1 MVKLEKPIIRNYI
14 LIGLLLWVIQMIAM
28 GFITYNWSH
37 SHQQMHLDKEFQVYS
52 NGINSLRV
60 KYDTI
65 AQMTYNNEINSP
77 DVARL
82 MYQAKHSPIHKR
94 ELYRNQLYQK
104 LDITYQTLKTNNI
117 RQLHFHLPDSV
128 SFLRFHRPEK
138 FGDSLKGVRP
148 TIDQVNKT
156 HKPISG
162 FEEGRIFNGF
172 RHVFPIFYRNEF
184 VGTVEISYSFS
195 AIKEIAER
203 LYRVHCDLILHKEV
217 VEKTVFSDEQ
227 SNYALSELG
236 NQFYYDKKVR
246 TDDQKIFS
254 DTIISKID
262 KSVAHQLPEQLH
274 SDKNAIYISKID
286 HQTYTLFFIPI
297 QSFDKH
303 YIGYIIIYRLDN
315 EISLHMNHFWEMF
328 FTGLIVISIVTFLLM
343 YLYYRLRAQQIVLQ
357 EMAYTDKLTQI
368 GNRPYIQ
375 ENLTYLLSLSERQNT
390 DLSII
395 FFDIDHFKHIND
407 TYGHQVGDHVLSTLA
422 LLIKNHLRKSD
433 IIGRWGGEEFI
444 IALPDTPLNQATNLA
459 EKFRKLIEDAS
470 FVFGGL
476 TCSFGVVER
485 RNGETYEA
493 LLLRADEM
501 LYKAKRLGRNCV
513 INE

>member
-1 MVKLEKPIIRNYI
+1 MVILEKPITRNYI
-14 LIGLLLWVIQMIAM
+14 LIGLVLWAIQMIAM
-28 GFITYNWSH
+28 GFITYYWSH
-37 SHQQMHLDKEFQVYS
+37 SHRQMHLDKEFQVYS
-52 NGINSLRV
+52 SGINSLRV

-77 DVARL
+77 NVAHL
-82 MYQAKHSPIHKR
+82 MYQAKHGSTR
-94 ELYRNQLYQK
+94 EREYYRKQLFET
-104 LDITYQTLKTNNI
+104 LSTTYKNLQTNNI

-138 FGDSLKGVRP
+138 FGDSLKGVRA

-156 HKPISG
+156 RKPISG

-203 LYRVHCDLILHKEV
+203 LYRVHCDLILHKEI

-246 TDDQKIFS
+246 SDDQKFFS
-254 DTIISKID
+254 NTIISKID
-262 KSVAHQLPEQLH
+262 KSVAHQLPEHLH
-274 SDKNAIYISKID
+274 PDKNAIYISNID
-286 HQTYTLFFIPI
+286 HKTYTLFFIPI

-303 YIGYIIIYRLDN
+303 YVGYIIIYRPDI
-315 EISLHMNHFWEMF
+315 EIPMQIRHFWEMF
-328 FTGLIVISIVTFLLM
+328 FTGFIVISIVTSLLM

-390 DLSII
+390 PLSII

-422 LLIKNHLRKSD
+422 SLIKNHLRKSD
-433 IIGRWGGEEFI
+433 IVGRWGGEEFI
-444 IALPDTPLNQATNLA
+444 IALPDTPLKQAINLA
-459 EKFRKLIEDAS
+459 EKFRILIENTP
-470 FVFGGL
+470 FIFGGL
-476 TCSFGVVER
+476 TCSFGVVEH
-485 RNGETYEA
+485 RNGETYDA
-493 LLLRADEM
+493 FLLRADEM

>member
-14 LIGLLLWVIQMIAM
+14 LIGLLLWAIQMIAM
-28 GFITYNWSH
+28 GFLTYYWSY
-37 SHQQMHLDKEFQVYS
+37 SHKQMHLDKEFQVYS
-52 NGINSLRV
+52 TGIDSLRV

-65 AQMTYNNEINSP
+65 AQMTYNNEINSLEI
-77 DVARL
+77 ARL
-82 MYQAKHSPIHKR
+82 MYQAKHATIKKR
-94 ELYRNQLYQK
+94 ELYRNQLYLK
-104 LDITYQTLKTNNI
+104 LNTTYQTLKTNNI

-138 FGDSLKGVRP
+138 YGDSLKGVRA

-156 HKPISG
+156 YQPISG

-172 RHVFPIFYRNEF
+172 RHVFPIFYHNEF

-203 LYRVHCDLILHKEV
+203 LYRVHCDLILHKDI

-246 TDDQKIFS
+246 SEDQKIFS

-262 KSVAHQLPEQLH
+262 KSVAHQLPTQLH
-274 SDKNAIYISKID
+274 PDKSAIYISKID
-286 HQTYTLFFIPI
+286 HKTYTLFFIPI
-297 QSFDKH
+297 KSFDQH

-315 EISLHMNHFWEMF
+315 EISTNMNHFWEMF
-328 FTGLIVISIVTFLLM
+328 ITGLIVISIVTYLLM
-343 YLYYRLRAQQIVLQ
+343 NLYYRLRNQQITLQ
-357 EMAYTDKLTQI
+357 KMAYTDKLTQI
-368 GNRPYIQ
+368 GNRQFIQ
-375 ENLTYLLSLSERQNT
+375 ENLSYLISLSERQNT
-390 DLSII
+390 TLSIV
-395 FFDIDHFKHIND
+395 FFDIDHFKYVND
-407 TYGHQVGDHVLSTLA
+407 TYGHQVGDHVLSVLA
-422 LLIKNHLRKSD
+422 TLIKTNIRKSD
-433 IIGRWGGEEFI
+433 ILGRWGGEEFI
-444 IALPDTPLNQATNLA
+444 IALPDTSLNQATYLA
-459 EKFRKLIEDAS
+459 EKFRQLIENNS
-470 FVFGGL
+470 FTFGEL
-476 TCSFGVVER
+476 TCSFGVVQHI
-485 RNGETYEA
+485 NTETYEA